1 MYILYFVFFLIA
13 HPRIRQNRAT
23 VSRFRFS
30 FVKKLQLE
38 KRDES
43 DSNVSSDKSNLWSAN
58 YEKF

>member
-1 MYILYFVFFLIA
+1 MYILYFDFFLIK

-30 FVKKLQLE
+30 FVKNKWQLE

-43 DSNVSSDKSNLWSAN
+43 DLKYPAVQWQI
-58 YEKF
+58 